1 MNLHLLRHAS
11 AGTRRPNPLLDA
23 KRPLD
28 KDGKQLCMQ
37 LAQVLNAMNVQFDLV
52 VSSSLKRSLQT
63 AALVGTEMGYESNIL
78 ISKALAPEGTLSDF
92 YKLIDTCGG
101 YENVLVV
108 GHNPNLTTFLGSLIV
123 PSNGEQGRPAALRL
137 RKGSIARVNCERRPA
152 SLQWLLDPRVV
163 RALYT
168 SSAKSSRRKTPKK

>member
-1 MNLHLLRHAS
+1 MNIYLLRHAS
-11 AGTRRPNPLLDA
+11 AGTRRSNPVLDA

-28 KDGKQLCMQ
+28 KEGKQLCIQ
-37 LAQVLNAMNVQFDLV
+37 LAQVLSALNVQFDLV
-52 VSSSLKRSLQT
+52 VSSPLKRSLQT
-63 AALVGTEMGYESNIL
+63 AALVGTELGYEAKIL
-78 ISKALAPEGTLSDF
+78 ISKALAPEGTVADF
-92 YKLIDTCGG
+92 HKLIETCGS

-108 GHNPNLTTFLGSLIV
+108 GHNPNLSTFLGSLIV
-123 PSNGEQGRPAALRL
+123 PSNGVQGHPATLRL

-168 SSAKSSRRKTPKK
+168 SSAKSSRRKTPRK